1 MKNIHMNTMDD
12 SQDLVLSERKQTQK
26 VYSLLFYLYE
36 VKEQAK
42 LMECDR
48 SATNSHLLGR
58 GIDWAEERASVRC

>member
-1 MKNIHMNTMDD
+1 MDD

-36 VKEQAK
+36 VREQAK

-48 SATNSHLLGR
+48 STTNSHLLGR
-58 GIDWAEERASVRC
+58 GIDWAEERASMGC